1 MSGSYYENEY
11 ERISR
16 KVLSGKCHNTKPVA
30 KPRIRWED
38 VDRMDTSQILGIIEW
53 RR

>member
-1 MSGSYYENEY
+1 MGGSYYENED
-11 ERISR
+11 ERIPR
-16 KVLSGKCHNTKPVA
+16 KVLSGKCDNTKPVG

-38 VDRMDTSQILGIIEW
+38 VDRMDTSQILEIIEW